1 MSPCDREMI
10 NIGPKDGGDN
20 LGDFE
25 RKKVD
30 LGIDN
35 ALDQSFF
42 CLYGLNL
49 KCGLDTSNE
58 DDLTIHRNMSLGD
71 YQTKESCDDV
81 FATICK
87 GLFSE
92 YTDVQ
97 SLCCLVIYA
106 FNPSFF
112 QYLGKN

>member
-1 MSPCDREMI
+1 MI
-10 NIGPKDGGDN
+10 NTGLEDGGDN
-20 LGDFE
+20 LGDVE

-58 DDLTIHRNMSLGD
+58 DDLAVHRNTSLGD
-71 YQTKESCDDV
+71 YQTKEQCADV
-81 FATICK
+81 FKYLLPYAKASSVSILMFS
-87 GLFSE
+87 LFVVWSF
-92 YTDVQ
+92 
-97 SLCCLVIYA
+97 LLLIHPFLV
-106 FNPSFF
+106 SW
-112 QYLGKN
+112 QELR